1 MTLTGSELLTLPFW
15 VDDRPFS
22 TGVVSDLPSETDV
35 LVVGSGFTGLSA
47 ARRLADAGRSVTV
60 IDAGPIAR
68 GASCMNGGMVEP
80 GFKLDPEAVLVA
92 YGPALGR
99 ELWRAS
105 TAAID
110 LVDEIVRVEG
120 LEGTHWR
127 RSGAALLG
135 THRRHVRMAADYVR
149 FMHEE
154 LGVDLEIVPK
164 DEIPESVVAGDR
176 FTAAVIDREAG
187 GIHPA
192 AYVFGLAEAVARRG
206 VRLVERCAAT
216 AISRRGAGFRVDT
229 VQGTVSAGD
238 VLVATNGYTDRLLPG
253 LKRRVV
259 SIGSYIAVTEPL
271 PEETAERLIPGNR
284 MLYTADR
291 LLNYFRRTPDDRILM
306 GGRHNLAPDLDLHES
321 ARFLGG
327 RIVEIFPEL
336 DGTPLTHSWGGRLGV
351 TFDLMPHLGRI
362 DGVWYALGYG
372 GHGVALATYLGSE
385 AAGRITGETSRS
397 PFEEIGHPGRW
408 YYRGWAWFLPFASV
422 LYRSLD
428 AVGR

>member
-1 MTLTGSELLTLPFW
+1 MALTGSDLLTLPYW
-15 VDDRPFS
+15 VDDHPFP
-22 TGVVSDLPSETDV
+22 TGLVSDLPGEADV
-35 LVVGSGFTGLSA
+35 VVVGSGFTGLSA
-47 ARRLADAGRSVTV
+47 ARRLAAAGKDIVV

-80 GFKLDPEAVLVA
+80 GFKLDPPTMLRD

-110 LVDEIVRVEG
+110 LVEDTIAAEG
-120 LEGTHWR
+120 IEAHWSR
-127 RSGAALLG
+127 TGAVLLG
-135 THRRHVRMAADYVR
+135 THRRDAATLTEYVR
-149 FMHEE
+149 VMREE
-154 LGVDLEIVPK
+154 LGVEQEIVPAGELR
-164 DEIPESVVAGDR
+164 DRVVDSDL
-176 FTAAVIDREAG
+176 FTIGVIDPEAG
-187 GIHPA
+187 GLHPA
-192 AYVFGLAEAVARRG
+192 AYAFGLAAAVARRG

-216 AISRRGAGFRVDT
+216 SVERAGPGFRV
-229 VQGTVSAGD
+229 GTARGPITAGD

-271 PEETAERLIPGNR
+271 PAATAERLIPGNR
-284 MLYTADR
+284 MLYTARR

-327 RIVEIFPEL
+327 RITEVFPEL
-336 DGTPLTHSWGGRLGV
+336 DGVPLTHTWGGRLGV

-372 GHGVALATYLGSE
+372 GHGVAAATYLGSE
-385 AAGRITGETSRS
+385 AAGRIAGELARS

-408 YYRGWAWFLPFASV
+408 YYRGNAWFLPFASA
-422 LYRSLD
+422 LYRGLD
-428 AVGR
+428 VAGR